1 MLQYFFFTCRSD
13 GKERISFMYP
23 PSLSTFL
30 KMIQK
35 KKSLCSQQK
44 KKLSYNKLYII
55 GIITINKKRKT

>member
-1 MLQYFFFTCRSD
+1 MLQYFFSTCRSD

-23 PSLSTFL
+23 PSLLIFL

-35 KKSLCSQQK
+35 KMSLSQQR
-44 KKLSYNKLYII
+44 KLSYDKLYII